1 MTKSNDLYSKGS
13 PFEAPLIGSMN
24 LTAGSDK
31 ETYHFELSLANS
43 GMEYTPGDSLAVLP
57 TNCPE
62 VLGEVL
68 GAAGFSGSEE
78 VAAPSGEKKTL
89 GEILSADYSI
99 TQLTSSTMKRY
110 AVLSESAKLD
120 SLLLRENRD
129 DLVEY
134 MHGRELVDLLEDFPV
149 PGLSPSD
156 FIGVLRQMPPRLYSI
171 SSSLLAHPD
180 EVHLTVAI
188 VRYHSHGR
196 DRKGVCSTYLAGR
209 VEKTVPC
216 YAHPNKNFKLPE
228 DPETPI
234 IMVGP
239 GTGIAPF
246 RAFLEERIALGVSG
260 KSWLFFGDR
269 RAKTDFLYGDQLN
282 GYLREKSLT
291 RLDLAF
297 SRDQDYKIYV
307 QDRMRE
313 RASEL
318 FAWIQDGAFFYVCGD
333 ASRMAKDVDQA
344 LSEIVAQ
351 EGGMD
356 EEAAAAYVKAM
367 RKEKRYLRDVY

>member
-1 MTKSNDLYSKGS
+1 MTASR
-13 PFEAPLIGSMN
+13 N

-57 TNCPE
+57 TNCPD
-62 VLGEVL
+62 VL
-68 GAAGFSGSEE
+68 GALLGALGFSGGEE
-78 VAAPSGEKKTL
+78 VVGPNGEKKTL
-89 GEILSADYSI
+89 GEAMSVDYAI
-99 TQLTSSTMKRY
+99 TQLKSNFMKRY
-110 AVLSESAKLD
+110 AALAESKKLD
-120 SLLLRENRD
+120 GLLLPENRD

-134 MHGRELVDLLEDFPV
+134 MQGREVIDLVEDFPV
-149 PGLSPSD
+149 EGLSPAD
-156 FIGVLRQMPPRLYSI
+156 FTGLLRTMSPRLYSI

-188 VRYHSHGR
+188 VRYHSHER
-196 DRKGVCSTYLAGR
+196 DRKGVCSTYLADRIEGG
-209 VEKTVPC
+209 VPC
-216 YAHPNKNFKLPE
+216 YVHANKRFKLPE
-228 DPETPI
+228 DPATPI

-246 RAFLEERIALGVSG
+246 RAFLEERRAKGAAG

-269 RAKTDFLYGDQLN
+269 RSKTDFLYGDELN
-282 GYLREKSLT
+282 GYLGDKSLT

-313 RASEL
+313 HASEL
-318 FAWIQDGAFFYVCGD
+318 FAWIEGGAFFYVCGD
-333 ASRMAKDVDQA
+333 ASRMAKDVNQA
-344 LSEIVAQ
+344 LTEIVAQ

-356 EEAAAAYVKAM
+356 EEAATAYVKAM

>member
-1 MTKSNDLYSKGS
+1 MKSNDLYSKDS
-13 PFEAPLIGSMN
+13 PFEAPLIGLMN

-31 ETYHFELSLANS
+31 ETYHFELSLAGS
-43 GMEYTPGDSLAVLP
+43 GMEYSPGDSLAALP
-57 TNCPE
+57 TNCSD

-78 VAAPSGEKKTL
+78 IVSPNGEEKTL
-89 GEILSADYSI
+89 GETLSADYSI
-99 TQLTSSTMKRY
+99 TQLTSNLMKRH
-110 AVLSESAKLD
+110 AVLAESAKLD
-120 SLLLRENRD
+120 DLLLRENRD

-134 MHGRELVDLLEDFPV
+134 MQGRELVDLLEDFPV
-149 PGLSPSD
+149 PGLSPTD
-156 FIGVLRQMPPRLYSI
+156 FIGVLREMPPRLYSI
-171 SSSLLAHPD
+171 SSSLLAHPE

-196 DRKGVCSTYLAGR
+196 DRKGVCSTYLADR

-216 YAHPNKNFKLPE
+216 YAHANKKFKLPE
-228 DPETPI
+228 DPATPI

-246 RAFLEERIALGVSG
+246 RAFLEERVALGATG

-269 RAKTDFLYGDQLN
+269 RSQTDFLYGDQLN
-282 GYLREKSLT
+282 GYLREESLT

-297 SRDQDYKIYV
+297 SRDQGYKIYV
-307 QDRMRE
+307 QDRMRQN
-313 RASEL
+313 ASEL
-318 FAWIQDGAFFYVCGD
+318 FSWIQDGAFFYVCGD

-344 LSEIVAQ
+344 LIEIVAQ

-356 EEAAAAYVKAM
+356 EQAAAAYVKAM

>member
-1 MTKSNDLYSKGS
+1 MKSNDLYSKDS
-13 PFEAPLIGSMN
+13 PFEAPLIGLMN

-31 ETYHFELSLANS
+31 ETYHFELSLAGS
-43 GMEYTPGDSLAVLP
+43 GMEYSPGDSLAALP
-57 TNCPE
+57 TNCPD

-78 VAAPSGEKKTL
+78 VVSPNGEEKTL
-89 GEILSADYSI
+89 GEALTADYSI
-99 TQLTSSTMKRY
+99 TQLTSNLMKRH
-110 AVLSESAKLD
+110 AALAESKKLD
-120 SLLLRENRD
+120 DLLLRENRD

-134 MHGRELVDLLEDFPV
+134 MQGRELVDLLEDFPV
-149 PGLSPSD
+149 PGLSPTD
-156 FIGVLRQMPPRLYSI
+156 FIGLLREMPPRLYSI
-171 SSSLLAHPD
+171 SSSLLAHPE

-196 DRKGVCSTYLAGR
+196 DRKGVCSTYLADR

-216 YAHPNKNFKLPE
+216 YAHPNNKFKLPE
-228 DPETPI
+228 DPATPI

-246 RAFLEERIALGVSG
+246 RAFLEERVALGATG
-260 KSWLFFGDR
+260 NSWLFFGDR
-269 RAKTDFLYGDQLN
+269 RSQTDFLYGDQLSD
-282 GYLREKSLT
+282 YLREKSLT

-297 SRDQDYKIYV
+297 SRDQGYKIYV
-307 QDRMRE
+307 QDRMRQN
-313 RASEL
+313 ASEL
-318 FAWIQDGAFFYVCGD
+318 FSWIQDGAFFYVCGD

-344 LSEIVAQ
+344 LIEIVAQ

-356 EEAAAAYVKAM
+356 EQAAAAYVKAM

>member
-1 MTKSNDLYSKGS
+1 MMKSNDLYSKDS
-13 PFEAPLIGSMN
+13 PFEAPLIGLMN

-31 ETYHFELSLANS
+31 ETYHFELSLAGS
-43 GMEYTPGDSLAVLP
+43 GMEYSPGDSLAALP
-57 TNCPE
+57 TNCPD

-78 VAAPSGEKKTL
+78 VVSPNGEEKTL
-89 GEILSADYSI
+89 GEALTADYSI
-99 TQLTSSTMKRY
+99 TQLTSNLMKRH
-110 AVLSESAKLD
+110 AALAESKKLD
-120 SLLLRENRD
+120 GLLLRENRD

-134 MHGRELVDLLEDFPV
+134 MQGREVVDLLEDFPV

-156 FIGVLRQMPPRLYSI
+156 FIGVLRKMPPRLYSI
-171 SSSLLAHPD
+171 SSSLLAHPE

-196 DRKGVCSTYLAGR
+196 DRKGVCSTYLADR

-216 YAHPNKNFKLPE
+216 YAHANKKFKLPE
-228 DPETPI
+228 DPDTPI

-269 RAKTDFLYGDQLN
+269 RAQTDFLYGDQLN

-307 QDRMRE
+307 QDRMRQN
-313 RASEL
+313 ASEL

-344 LSEIVAQ
+344 LIEIVAQ

-356 EEAAAAYVKAM
+356 KESAAAYVKVM